1 MKAVIYYE
9 GPSEREMINQLLYKS
24 SQVIIHTEDYK
35 EFLDTPINKH
45 CILFYDCKADG
56 NVFPSIAKTPYY
68 YKNDEQIIIIR
79 DLETTDC
86 FILLKDELNDY
97 CPKLP
102 EARTKPI
109 FAKYTLEHVYLA
121 DLDIFKQVFRLTY
134 RRKNGKEIPD
144 NERFEKLIDNLD
156 PIKPDL
162 KGIFRAYGIAFH
174 KPAIAR
180 EFFARFD
187 FHNSNHPYFIRLV
200 KSLHK
205 LLHEAENGV
214 GS

>member
-9 GPSEREMINQLLYKS
+9 GLSEREMINQFLYKS
-24 SQVIIHTEDYK
+24 SQVIICTEDYK
-35 EFLDTPINKH
+35 EFLDTPIDQN
-45 CILFYDCKADG
+45 CILFYDCEGDG
-56 NVFPSIAKTPYY
+56 NVFPSIAKTPYCY
-68 YKNDEQIIIIR
+68 ENDEHIIIVR

-86 FILLKDELNDY
+86 FTLLKDELNDY

-102 EARTKPI
+102 VTFTKPI

-134 RRKNGKEIPD
+134 RRKIGKKISD
-144 NERFEKLIDNLD
+144 NERFEELISNLN
-156 PIKPDL
+156 PVKPDF
-162 KGIFRAYGIAFH
+162 KGIFRSYGIAFH

-187 FHNSNHPYFIRLV
+187 FFNSTHLYFIRLV

-205 LLHEAENGV
+205 LLREAENGV
-214 GS
+214 SS